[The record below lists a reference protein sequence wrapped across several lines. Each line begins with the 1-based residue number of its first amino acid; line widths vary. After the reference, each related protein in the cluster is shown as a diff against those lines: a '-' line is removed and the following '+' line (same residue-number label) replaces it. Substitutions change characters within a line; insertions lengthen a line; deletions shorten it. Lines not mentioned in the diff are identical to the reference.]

1 MTIHPNTPEGTQVA
15 PSRVLYRIIALILAS
30 ISAVGLSLS
39 AAAQGLG
46 KPVTWPSVQALPI
59 HTRIQIKAD
68 DRKKLKCQLEAV
80 TQNGLECVSPTG
92 SQHFEQAQVREITV
106 EGRSQS
112 TLKGAALGL
121 GIGAGI
127 GALAGMAVNK
137 SWSNSIGSTSNH
149 RAAGAGAGI
158 GAAVGLLS
166 GTLVGFS
173 HRHGF
178 YRTIYR
184 RP

>member
-1 MTIHPNTPEGTQVA
+1 MTIQPNRPQGTQVA
-15 PSRVLYRIIALILAS
+15 SSRVLYRFSAIPIALILALGLLP
-30 ISAVGLSLS
+30 SAS
-39 AAAQGLG
+39 AQGLG
-46 KPVTWPSVQALPI
+46 KPVTWPSVEALPI
-59 HTRIQIKAD
+59 HTQIQIKAD

-127 GALAGMAVNK
+127 GALAGMAFNRSDVLY
-137 SWSNSIGSTSNH
+137 GETSNH

-158 GAAVGLLS
+158 GASVGLLS

-178 YRTIYR
+178 YRTVYR

>member
-1 MTIHPNTPEGTQVA
+1 MKHPQISPEGSHR
-15 PSRVLYRIIALILAS
+15 PLYRQNRIAAPALALIGAL
-30 ISAVGLSLS
+30 GLSLS
-39 AAAQGLG
+39 APAQGIG
-46 KPVTWPSVQALPI
+46 KTPGWRAVEALPI
-59 HTRIQIKAD
+59 HTQVQIKAE

-80 TQNGLECVSPTG
+80 TQNGLECVSPAG

-127 GALAGMAVNK
+127 GALAGMTINK
-137 SWSNSIGSTSNH
+137 SNSIGSTSNH
-149 RAAGAGAGI
+149 RAAGAGAGV
-158 GAAVGLLS
+158 GSAVGLLAGS
-166 GTLVGFS
+166 LVGFS

-178 YRTIYR
+178 YRTVYQ

>member
-1 MTIHPNTPEGTQVA
+1 MTNQSNSSPRLPFAAATLLLGV
-15 PSRVLYRIIALILAS
+15 
-30 ISAVGLSLS
+30 LSLTPP
-39 AAAQGLG
+39 APAQGIG
-46 KPVTWPSVQALPI
+46 KPAGWQAVQALAT
-59 HTRIQIKAD
+59 HTQIQVKAD
-68 DRKKLKCQLEAV
+68 KTKLKCDLEAV
-80 TQNGLECVSPTG
+80 TQNGLECASPTG
-92 SQHFEQAQVREITV
+92 SHHFEQAEVREIRV

-121 GIGAGI
+121 GLGAGI
-127 GALAGMAVNK
+127 GALAGMSVNK

-166 GTLVGFS
+166 GSLVGYS

-178 YRTIYR
+178 YTVVYR
-184 RP
+184 RQ

>member
-1 MTIHPNTPEGTQVA
+1 MTIQPNRPQGTQVA
-15 PSRVLYRIIALILAS
+15 SSSVLYRLSAIPLALILALGLLP
-30 ISAVGLSLS
+30 SAS
-39 AAAQGLG
+39 AQGLG
-46 KPVTWPSVQALPI
+46 KPVTWPAVEALPI
-59 HTRIQIKAD
+59 HTQIQIKAD

-127 GALAGMAVNK
+127 GALAGMAFNHTT
-137 SWSNSIGSTSNH
+137 SSYQTSNH
-149 RAAGAGAGI
+149 RSAGAGAGI
-158 GAAVGLLS
+158 GASVGLLS

-178 YRTIYR
+178 YRTVYR